1 MLGLWGQMFALWG
14 LMFALWGSCHMLLSC
29 KDMTDDYVY
38 ILTLLIK
45 DQFYVDFFLSFVI
58 KDQFYVDFFCHL

>member
-1 MLGLWGQMFALWG
+1 MI
-14 LMFALWGSCHMLLSC
+14 LSC

-45 DQFYVDFFLSFVI
+45 DQFLVDIFLSFVI
-58 KDQFYVDFFCHL
+58 KDQFHVNFVSIICN